1 MDWSEAIG
9 LIRSLSDNQLSLAA
23 ESYMDIDIDFNPSAA
38 SSFSSLKQNSFEIYL
53 LRKFKNCKR
62 IKEIVEIVA
71 DRCGIPVESD
81 FECEK
86 KPNISV
92 VKPQAKHVTKTII
105 LSLLFLN
112 LNFYLVPFSLIFLQW
127 RRVKPATLPL
137 KRITSSTVNRPSSLS
152 VSEVKSNR
160 FLSASSNSRREVDL
174 TIKPVIEADTS
185 GTCGSRRRHSEASAP
200 QIIQHTTPT
209 KTRKPF
215 QSSSS
220 SSNSSTAF
228 VILETPPRVLL
239 SSKQSL
245 NDLTSSVRRLF
256 PMEE

>member
-1 MDWSEAIG
+1 MHCKGSVHSESIRSWIETKLSFTADQIEQNCKNDIQNDNISSNKFVQKWIDRQSKSETIDSDLLALKIMETLVLLAIAKYHLLPLLPEDEEKEFKILKEKLMDWSEAIG

-112 LNFYLVPFSLIFLQW
+112 LNFYLVPFSLIFL
-127 RRVKPATLPL
+127 
-137 KRITSSTVNRPSSLS
+137 
-152 VSEVKSNR
+152 
-160 FLSASSNSRREVDL
+160 
-174 TIKPVIEADTS
+174 
-185 GTCGSRRRHSEASAP
+185 
-200 QIIQHTTPT
+200 
-209 KTRKPF
+209 
-215 QSSSS
+215 
-220 SSNSSTAF
+220 
-228 VILETPPRVLL
+228 
-239 SSKQSL
+239 
-245 NDLTSSVRRLF
+245 
-256 PMEE
+256 